1 MDENRLSVVIFTVPT
16 AGYGFFGLEI
26 FVLYD
31 VSVEIF

>member
-1 MDENRLSVVIFTVPT
+1 MDENRLFVVIFTIPT
-16 AGYGFFGLEI
+16 AGYGFFELEI